1 MKLTE
6 YFLKV
11 CESCLPGVKK
21 NLKLVDPFG
30 SRPTN
35 IYDSYFVFLVSKQRL
50 KCGPEIPFIQIS
62 DKYKYYP

>member
-11 CESCLPGVKK
+11 CESCLAEVKK

-30 SRPTN
+30 SKPTN
-35 IYDSYFVFLVSKQRL
+35 IYDSYFS
-50 KCGPEIPFIQIS
+50 
-62 DKYKYYP
+62 